1 MNKRLEQQIFFILE
15 IDKLKNIFRRT
26 FLLDESR
33 LENTAEHS
41 WHAAVAVLL
50 LAEYAPR
57 SLDLLRL
64 VKMMLIHDIVEIDA
78 GDTFL
83 YDDSGNQDKAER
95 ERAAADRLFTLLPQ
109 DQAAALRTLWDEF
122 EKRSTPEAK
131 FARGLDRLLPLMH
144 NYYTKG
150 STWRKHNVTSDMVL
164 KQNAI
169 IADASPELWEF
180 ARTLIQ
186 NAVDKRYLIG

>member
-1 MNKRLEQQIFFILE
+1 MNKRLEQQILFILE
-15 IDKLKNIFRRT
+15 IDKLKNIVRRT

-50 LAEYAPR
+50 LSEYAPHT
-57 SLDLLRL
+57 LDILRI

-83 YDDSGNQDKAER
+83 YDDSGNQDKADR
-95 ERAAADRLFTLLPQ
+95 ERAAADRLFTLLPE
-109 DQAAALRTLWDEF
+109 DQAAELCLLWDEF
-122 EKRSTPEAK
+122 EERSTPEAK

-150 STWRKHNVTSDMVL
+150 STWRKHNVTSDMVR

-186 NAVDKRYLIG
+186 DSVDKKYLLE